1 MISGMLKVDE
11 AIYESNKIICRQ
23 ISRLGESTRGEVS
36 QEVLE
41 SLRHFVEHIIL
52 KEYANGGD
60 IEDTH
65 ENLKA
70 AVKYVKNEPQL
81 IHLSRFHHFLQVSSS
96 HDNFDDVESLVATY
110 NQRLYHS
117 EKQQLRKMVIKY
129 NHLFIEHY
137 KEDTV
142 SIIRTIK
149 NLTQNG
155 IDNYTNM
162 ANYWMQTTNQ
172 VNSDEKKAALLNMFS
187 HSKVALIYGS
197 AGTGKSYLINHISN
211 MFASKSRLYL
221 AQTNPA
227 VNNMRRKV
235 TASANSTF
243 MTISKF
249 TSNKYKGK
257 TTFDIQPPNERSPND
272 FCSGSVFMTT

>member
-1 MISGMLKVDE
+1 MPFCSGLKNHVPSLSDLFDCLDVKGRE
-11 AIYESNKIICRQ
+11 HELLAWVVQNNTERENI
-23 ISRLGESTRGEVS
+23 LFTP
-36 QEVLE
+36 LE
-41 SLRHFVEHIIL
+41 
-52 KEYANGGD
+52 KT
-60 IEDTH
+60 EDG
-65 ENLKA
+65 
-70 AVKYVKNEPQL
+70 KYKL
-81 IHLSRFHHFLQVSSS
+81 
-96 HDNFDDVESLVATY
+96 DNFDDVESLVATY

-249 TSNKYKGK
+249 TSNKYNGNAMVFSI
-257 TTFDIQPPNERSPND
+257 TQTFMNTNTVK
-272 FCSGSVFMTT
+272 C

>member
-1 MISGMLKVDE
+1 
-11 AIYESNKIICRQ
+11 
-23 ISRLGESTRGEVS
+23 
-36 QEVLE
+36 
-41 SLRHFVEHIIL
+41 
-52 KEYANGGD
+52 
-60 IEDTH
+60 
-65 ENLKA
+65 
-70 AVKYVKNEPQL
+70 
-81 IHLSRFHHFLQVSSS
+81 
-96 HDNFDDVESLVATY
+96 
-110 NQRLYHS
+110 
-117 EKQQLRKMVIKY
+117 
-129 NHLFIEHY
+129 
-137 KEDTV
+137 
-142 SIIRTIK
+142 
-149 NLTQNG
+149 
-155 IDNYTNM
+155 M

-257 TTFDIQPPNERSPND
+257 TTFDILKIDECSTVNNQDMREVLERANFELLVLVGD
-272 FCSGSVFMTT
+272 TYQI

>member
-1 MISGMLKVDE
+1 MAWVIQNNTERENILF
-11 AIYESNKIICRQ
+11 
-23 ISRLGESTRGEVS
+23 TP
-36 QEVLE
+36 LE
-41 SLRHFVEHIIL
+41 
-52 KEYANGGD
+52 KT
-60 IEDTH
+60 EDG
-65 ENLKA
+65 
-70 AVKYVKNEPQL
+70 KYKL
-81 IHLSRFHHFLQVSSS
+81 
-96 HDNFDDVESLVATY
+96 DNFDDIETLVDTY
-110 NQRLYHS
+110 NQKLYHS
-117 EKQQLRKMVIKY
+117 EKQRLRRMVIKY
-129 NHLFIEHY
+129 DHLFIEHY
-137 KEDTV
+137 KDDTV
-142 SIIRTIK
+142 SIIKTIK
-149 NLTQNG
+149 GLTQNG

-162 ANYWMQTTNQ
+162 VNYWMQTTNQ

-257 TTFDIQPPNERSPND
+257 TTFDILIIDE
-272 FCSGSVFMTT
+272 CSTVNN